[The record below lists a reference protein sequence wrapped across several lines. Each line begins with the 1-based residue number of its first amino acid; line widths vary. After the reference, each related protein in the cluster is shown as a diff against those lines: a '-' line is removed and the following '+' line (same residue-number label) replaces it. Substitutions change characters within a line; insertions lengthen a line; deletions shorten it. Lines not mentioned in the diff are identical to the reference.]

1 MPTGSRSVK
10 VDVGRRTRTGK
21 HGHMEAG
28 PTHGQHLRARRL
40 RDDVGATMAEYVLAV
55 MLIALVGMVG
65 AGLLGDAVLFK
76 FAEAV
81 GLWPS

>member
-1 MPTGSRSVK
+1 
-10 VDVGRRTRTGK
+10 
-21 HGHMEAG
+21 
-28 PTHGQHLRARRL
+28 
-40 RDDVGATMAEYVLAV
+40 MAEYVLAV